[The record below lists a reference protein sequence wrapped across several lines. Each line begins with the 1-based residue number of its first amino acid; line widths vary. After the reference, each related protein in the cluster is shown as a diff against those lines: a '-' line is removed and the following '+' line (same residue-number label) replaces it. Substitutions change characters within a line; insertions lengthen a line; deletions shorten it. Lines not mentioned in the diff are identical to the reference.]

1 MTQSNGPERRR
12 HRRLPASEVPS
23 LSARLNGGH
32 AVRILD
38 VSRRGVRLESTSRM
52 RPGQT
57 VSIRF
62 IAADAS
68 VTLAGGV
75 VRASVARV
83 NAGAIW
89 YETAVSLDADL
100 EFLADAEK
108 PETTATTTPQDAP
121 APAPPAPPPASR
133 EDVDYT
139 LVVQRPRQ
147 DSRHENAW

>member
-1 MTQSNGPERRR
+1 MTLSNGSERRR

-23 LSARLNGGH
+23 LSARLNG
-32 AVRILD
+32 ADSVRILD

-89 YETAVSLDADL
+89 YETAVALDDDLQFVAEADHPVTPTR
-100 EFLADAEK
+100 AE
-108 PETTATTTPQDAP
+108 
-121 APAPPAPPPASR
+121 PASPEAPR
-133 EDVDYT
+133 ADVDYT
-139 LVVQRPRQ
+139 LIVRRPPA
-147 DSRHENAW
+147 DTRHDNAW